1 MGTSWVRVF
10 GEIVIAGFARK
21 HPASRK
27 PLQRFMAIARAAEW
41 PHLPALK
48 TTFPA
53 TDFAPATGTLIFNIA
68 GNKYRLIARVDFK
81 EQLLV
86 VETVLTHHE
95 YDSEDF

>member
-1 MGTSWVRVF
+1 VRVF

-41 PHLPALK
+41 PHFPALK

-53 TDFAPATGTLIFNIA
+53 TDYAPATGTLIFNIA

-86 VETVLTHHE
+86 IETVLTHHE
-95 YDSEDF
+95 YDSEEF